1 MGVFHL
7 SVKIK
12 EKVDGVERKMNI
24 LLVDD
29 EKLFVKGLSASLKK
43 EGFKV
48 FTAFDGREALKI
60 LESEKIDIVL
70 LDIMLP
76 EIDGITLLK
85 RIRETMD
92 VPVIMLTAK
101 DDYADMV
108 LGLELGADDYVTKP
122 FHTRVLIARIHTI
135 LRRTASKQ
143 TRHSGTEKIEDGIIT
158 SGRLK
163 IDLNRRTLY
172 KDDKEIELTAKE
184 FDILCTL
191 VKNKGIVLS
200 REKIY
205 NIVWN
210 ELECDTRTVDV
221 HISNLREKIEDDP
234 ENPSYIRT
242 KWGIGYYW
250 GQT

>member
-1 MGVFHL
+1 
-7 SVKIK
+7 
-12 EKVDGVERKMNI
+12 MNL

-29 EKLFVKGLSASLKK
+29 EKLFVKGLSTSLKK

-48 FTAFDGREALKI
+48 FTAFDGKEALRI

-76 EIDGITLLK
+76 EVDGITLLK
-85 RIRETMD
+85 KIRETMD
-92 VPVIMLTAK
+92 IPVIMLTAK

-135 LRRTASKQ
+135 LRRTASKH
-143 TRHSGTEKIEDGIIT
+143 TRHYGTEKIEDGVINN
-158 SGRLK
+158 GRLK
-163 IDLNRRTLY
+163 LDLNRRTLY
-172 KDDKEIELTAKE
+172 KDNKEIDLTAKE
-184 FDILCTL
+184 FDILYTL
-191 VKNKGIVLS
+191 IKNRGIVLS

-234 ENPSYIRT
+234 GNPSYIRT
-242 KWGIGYYW
+242 KWGVGYYFKNDDAC
-250 GQT
+250 